1 LEFLNLKPGS
11 LLANYIQ
18 ANTDGRLHDATE
30 PSISPLNRGFLY
42 GDAVY
47 EVWRTYSG
55 VLFAFDEH
63 LQRLQRSAG
72 ALHLDLPFDSGVLL
86 TEIRRTASAFF
97 DKMGGEKKDI
107 YIRLNLTRGA
117 GAIGLDIGLADKPT
131 FVILVQYLR
140 ERPASIWEK
149 GATLSLAKTL
159 YRNHPKTLNPAWK
172 TANYLNN
179 LLCLR
184 EAKSRGAD
192 EVVILNLDGAIT
204 EAAVS
209 NIFFVSGKEILTPP
223 SSAGILNGVTR
234 QILLDEIA
242 KNWSFDLREE
252 NVFAPQLPE
261 FTECFLTSTTQDILP
276 VGKIDNVSYKVGPKT
291 VTRELK
297 TIFRKYVKDYCD
309 RRENL
314 RIF

>member
-1 LEFLNLKPGS
+1 
-11 LLANYIQ
+11 
-18 ANTDGRLHDATE
+18 
-30 PSISPLNRGFLY
+30 
-42 GDAVY
+42 
-47 EVWRTYSG
+47 
-55 VLFAFDEH
+55 
-63 LQRLQRSAG
+63 
-72 ALHLDLPFDSGVLL
+72 VLL